1 MSNSNVIDLRK
12 WRDETAA
19 SERAHGKCFASTR
32 EIQELLRAFT
42 RIESP
47 LFRTAIIRAA
57 RKTCSDSP
65 SEPPK
70 STA

>member
-12 WRDETAA
+12 WRDQTVA
-19 SERAHGKCFASTR
+19 SQRGRSKCFASTR
-32 EIQELLRAFT
+32 EIQELLQAFT
-42 RIESP
+42 RIENSV
-47 LFRTAIIRAA
+47 FRAAIIRAA
-57 RKTCSDSP
+57 RKTSSGSP

>member
-12 WRDETAA
+12 WRDIAA
-19 SERAHGKCFASTR
+19 SEHPRSKCFATTR
-32 EIQELLRAFT
+32 EMQELLRAFT

-47 LFRTAIIRAA
+47 LFRTAIIRTA
-57 RKTCSDSP
+57 RLASPDSP